1 MSLLRLQL
9 LFIGFTIWFYSIP
22 HVFRGVAA
30 GEELMPKTVDDPT
43 ALRRLLDES
52 GVSVQVT
59 EHIISQGYT
68 TIALLGYAVPKA
80 DALEDFVKFLTPSSA
95 GSEFQ
100 PFSPQVA
107 CLRRAVK
114 KCFDAT
120 QNDPGIDSPSRAHGG
135 ESGAVASCQA
145 PKTWGQPP
153 SLETRLKNWGQP
165 PRLEDRVKAGSK
177 GDGEQNV
184 QSVCKTIA
192 TSDVAE
198 ILRGLCFWQSLA
210 TSMSLDELTQK
221 ITTADWYSL
230 MLSKLAEGVTF
241 LTGCPNSGKSS
252 LATNIVRCLG
262 LSELELPRG
271 TFGYCTDS
279 FYDGNDFQWD
289 RMKQSVD
296 SKFRDEEFKT
306 GALIIEGHRAL
317 QRRSCLPRL
326 QSCRGGAPRPN
337 QSEST
342 SYTYQRRCLEK

>member
-1 MSLLRLQL
+1 VSLLRLQL

-107 CLRRAVK
+107 CLHRAVK
-114 KCFDAT
+114 RCFDAT

-135 ESGAVASCQA
+135 DPSTVAVRQA
-145 PKTWGQPP
+145 PRTWGQPP
-153 SLETRLKNWGQP
+153 SLETRPRTWGQP
-165 PRLEDRVKAGSK
+165 PRLEDRVRVVSR
-177 GDGEQNV
+177 GDGGQNV
-184 QSVCKTIA
+184 QSVCETIA

-198 ILRGLCFWQSLA
+198 ILRDLCFWQSLA
-210 TSMSLDELTQK
+210 PSMSIAELTEK
-221 ITTADWYSL
+221 ITTAGWYSL
-230 MLSKLAEGVTF
+230 L
-241 LTGCPNSGKSS
+241 
-252 LATNIVRCLG
+252 
-262 LSELELPRG
+262 
-271 TFGYCTDS
+271 
-279 FYDGNDFQWD
+279 
-289 RMKQSVD
+289 
-296 SKFRDEEFKT
+296 
-306 GALIIEGHRAL
+306 
-317 QRRSCLPRL
+317 
-326 QSCRGGAPRPN
+326 
-337 QSEST
+337 
-342 SYTYQRRCLEK
+342 